1 MINQK
6 FSAALFDMDD
16 TLIDRHS
23 AYGDVYRVLYDQN
36 EAIHDSTSW
45 KDALEYFWT
54 LSPDNTANAN
64 TAIFE
69 IQKKWPGV
77 PGDSKSHYNFYFSNM
92 VKFIKVLPGVVEF
105 VDWMN
110 SKSIAWGIVTNG
122 DQFQHKKAE
131 ATGLNNKAPFV
142 LASKIFGVDK
152 PAPEV
157 FMEAVR
163 LLEIEGL
170 KTEDVLFV
178 GDNPYTDIVGAHGV
192 GMKTAWIRMGREYP
206 SDAPTPD
213 YIVDHVEELKHFLA

>member
-92 VKFIKVLPGVVEF
+92 VKFIKVLPGAVEF

-110 SKSIAWGIVTNG
+110 SKSVAWGVVTNG
-122 DQFQHKKAE
+122 DQIQHKKAE

>member
-92 VKFIKVLPGVVEF
+92 VKFIKVLPGAVEF

>member
-1 MINQK
+1 MINKK

-45 KDALEYFWT
+45 EDALEYFWT
-54 LSPDNTANAN
+54 LSPGNTANAN

-92 VKFIKVLPGVVEF
+92 VKFIKVLPGAVEF

>member
-54 LSPDNTANAN
+54 LSPNNTANAN

-92 VKFIKVLPGVVEF
+92 VKFIKVLPGAVEF

-110 SKSIAWGIVTNG
+110 SKSVAWGIVTNG

-192 GMKTAWIRMGREYP
+192 GMKTAWIRMGRKYP

>member
-92 VKFIKVLPGVVEF
+92 VKFIKVLPGAVEF

-110 SKSIAWGIVTNG
+110 SKSVAWGVVTNG

-163 LLEIEGL
+163 LLEIEDL

>member
-1 MINQK
+1 MINYK
-6 FSAALFDMDD
+6 FSAVLFDMDD

-92 VKFIKVLPGVVEF
+92 VKFIKVLPGAVEF

>member
-77 PGDSKSHYNFYFSNM
+77 PGDSKSHYNFYHSNM
-92 VKFIKVLPGVVEF
+92 VKFIKVLHGAVEF

-110 SKSIAWGIVTNG
+110 SKSVAWGVVTNG
-122 DQFQHKKAE
+122 DQIQHKKAE

>member
-1 MINQK
+1 MTNQK
-6 FSAALFDMDD
+6 FGAALFDMDD

>member
-77 PGDSKSHYNFYFSNM
+77 PGDSKSHYNFYHSNM
-92 VKFIKVLPGVVEF
+92 VKFIKVLHGAVEF

-110 SKSIAWGIVTNG
+110 SKSVAWGVVTNG

>member
-1 MINQK
+1 
-6 FSAALFDMDD
+6 
-16 TLIDRHS
+16 
-23 AYGDVYRVLYDQN
+23 
-36 EAIHDSTSW
+36 
-45 KDALEYFWT
+45 
-54 LSPDNTANAN
+54 
-64 TAIFE
+64 
-69 IQKKWPGV
+69 
-77 PGDSKSHYNFYFSNM
+77 M

>member
-16 TLIDRHS
+16 TLIDRQS

-45 KDALEYFWT
+45 EDALEYFWT
-54 LSPDNTANAN
+54 LSPGNTANAN

-92 VKFIKVLPGVVEF
+92 VKFIKVLPGAVEF

>member
-92 VKFIKVLPGVVEF
+92 VKFIKVLPGAVEF

-110 SKSIAWGIVTNG
+110 SKSVAWGIVTNG

-192 GMKTAWIRMGREYP
+192 GMKTAWIRMGRKYP

>member
-1 MINQK
+1 MINHK

-92 VKFIKVLPGVVEF
+92 VKFIKVLPGAVEF

>member
-1 MINQK
+1 
-6 FSAALFDMDD
+6 MDD

-92 VKFIKVLPGVVEF
+92 VKFIKVLPGAVEF

-110 SKSIAWGIVTNG
+110 SKSVAWGVVTNG

>member
-1 MINQK
+1 MINHK

-54 LSPDNTANAN
+54 LSPNNTANAN

-69 IQKKWPGV
+69 IQQKWPGV

-92 VKFIKVLPGVVEF
+92 VKFIKVLPGAVEF

-110 SKSIAWGIVTNG
+110 SKSVAWGIVTNG

-192 GMKTAWIRMGREYP
+192 GMKTAWIRMGRKYP

>member
-54 LSPDNTANAN
+54 LSPNNTANAN

-77 PGDSKSHYNFYFSNM
+77 PGDSKSHYNFYHSNM
-92 VKFIKVLPGVVEF
+92 VKFIKVLPGAVEF

-110 SKSIAWGIVTNG
+110 SKSVAWGVVTNG

-163 LLEIEGL
+163 LLEIEDL

>member
-1 MINQK
+1 MINKK

-45 KDALEYFWT
+45 EDALEYFWT
-54 LSPDNTANAN
+54 LSPGNTANAN

-77 PGDSKSHYNFYFSNM
+77 PGDSKSHYNFYHSNM
-92 VKFIKVLPGVVEF
+92 VKFIKVLHGAVEF

-110 SKSIAWGIVTNG
+110 SKSVAWGVVTNG
-122 DQFQHKKAE
+122 DQIQHKKAE

>member
-77 PGDSKSHYNFYFSNM
+77 PGDSKSHYDFYHSNM
-92 VKFIKVLPGVVEF
+92 VKLMKMLPGAVEF

-110 SKSIAWGIVTNG
+110 SKDVVWGIVTNG
-122 DQFQHKKAE
+122 DQQQHQKAE
-131 ATGLNNKAPFV
+131 ATGLDKKAPFV

-163 LLEIEGL
+163 LLDIEGL

-213 YIVDHVEELKHFLA
+213 YVVDHVEELKHFLA

>member
-192 GMKTAWIRMGREYP
+192 GMKTAWIRMGRKYP

>member
-54 LSPDNTANAN
+54 LSPNNTANAN

-92 VKFIKVLPGVVEF
+92 VKFIKVLPGAVEF

-110 SKSIAWGIVTNG
+110 SKSVAWGIVTNG